1 MRVIFRHAS
10 IAIEKLCEGAQV
22 LLRFNNDVAARPG
35 TETMNASTNSDDQS
49 HSDDQSDPVSSLDD
63 FIELSGA
70 RPSDKVIIAGAKHLD
85 LLLSLMRHGFA
96 QVICQASTQDPCVGQ
111 SPADIILA
119 PAVRSETDL
128 LSILRRL
135 GSVLRR
141 GGVLVLQTT
150 QPFNFLNN
158 ARLRQALADIGCS
171 DFDRVASR
179 GDGGFVWRT
188 QRRALAV
195 HRAA

>member
-1 MRVIFRHAS
+1 
-10 IAIEKLCEGAQV
+10 
-22 LLRFNNDVAARPG
+22 
-35 TETMNASTNSDDQS
+35 MNASANSDDRPS
-49 HSDDQSDPVSSLDD
+49 SDDQPSPTSSLDD

-70 RPSDKVIIAGAKHLD
+70 HPEDKVIIAGAKNLD
-85 LLLSLMRHGFA
+85 LLVSLMRHGFA
-96 QVICQASTQDPCVGQ
+96 EVICQSSTQDPCVGQ

-135 GSVLRR
+135 GLALRR

-158 ARLRQALADIGCS
+158 ARLRQALADSGCT
-171 DFDRVASR
+171 DFDRVAA
-179 GDGGFVWRT
+179 GGNGGFVWRT
-188 QRRALAV
+188 QKCALAV
-195 HRAA
+195 ARAA

>member
-1 MRVIFRHAS
+1 
-10 IAIEKLCEGAQV
+10 
-22 LLRFNNDVAARPG
+22 
-35 TETMNASTNSDDQS
+35 MNASANSDDRPS
-49 HSDDQSDPVSSLDD
+49 SDDRQSSDDRPSPASSLDD
-63 FIELSGA
+63 FIEISGA
-70 RPSDKVIIAGAKHLD
+70 VPSDKVIIAGAGHLD

-96 QVICQASTQDPCVGQ
+96 EVICQSSTQDPCVGQ

-135 GSVLRR
+135 GLALKR

-158 ARLRQALADIGCS
+158 TRLRQALADVGCT
-171 DFDRVASR
+171 DFDRVAVR

-188 QRRALAV
+188 QKCALAV
-195 HRAA
+195 DRAA